1 LIPLL
6 ITIKGINYYSFCTH
20 LMASY
25 GRAWVRYQNV
35 EPFAVPREMVEVA
48 VVTNWKI
55 LRHMQIIC
63 TPHL

>member
-1 LIPLL
+1 
-6 ITIKGINYYSFCTH
+6 
-20 LMASY
+20 MASY

-48 VVTNWKI
+48 VVTNWQI

-63 TPHL
+63 TPLL